1 MTNEGTPFLRMEGI
15 TKSFGGVKALK
26 GVDFEARSGEVH
38 ALMGENGAGKSTLIK
53 ILAGA
58 YGRDEGKIYIGGE
71 EASISKPKDALG
83 YGVSVIYQE
92 MALIGHL
99 TVAENIMI
107 DEIAASRR
115 VDWKH
120 IQERSA
126 ELLDRLGFPDIDVN
140 QTCNTLPV
148 AYQQV
153 VEIAKALSRNAKIL
167 VFDEPTAVLTNKEVD
182 KLFEVIEN
190 LRREGT
196 CILYVSHRLEEIF
209 RICDRISIL
218 KDGAYVGTVEV
229 ASITKDELVTMMVGR
244 ELTDMY
250 PERHAQIGDTLLEV
264 KGLNSGDMVRDVSFS
279 VRAGEVLGF
288 SGLVGAGR
296 TETMQAIFGARPVD
310 SGDIFVEGKKV
321 VNRLPQDGVKN
332 GIGMVPEDRKQDG
345 VILSLPIYYNG
356 TISILDRLSDKLGRV
371 DTKREQEM
379 VEGLRA
385 DLALKC
391 ASIFHPVS
399 SLSGGNQQKVS
410 LMKWLAAGGR
420 VLILDEPTRGVD
432 VGAKTEIYRII
443 NQLAEQGLAI
453 VMVSSEMPELIGECD
468 RVLVMRQGKVTG
480 ELVGDEI
487 TEQNMI
493 RLAMEVA

>member
-1 MTNEGTPFLRMEGI
+1 MAQTSTSFLRMEGI
-15 TKSFGGVKALK
+15 VKSFGGVRALK
-26 GVDFEARSGEVH
+26 SVDFEAKAGEVH

-58 YGRDEGKIYIGGE
+58 YSKDEGTIYLDGQEVDIKTP
-71 EASISKPKDALG
+71 ADALAH
-83 YGVSVIYQE
+83 GVSVIYQE
-92 MALIGHL
+92 MALIPHL

-107 DEIAASRR
+107 DEIASSKRI
-115 VDWKH
+115 DWAH
-120 IQERSA
+120 IEQESSK
-126 ELLDRLGFPDIDVN
+126 LLAQLGFSDIDPR
-140 QTCNTLPV
+140 TEAGSLPV

-153 VEIAKALSRNAKIL
+153 VEIAKALSRNARIL

-182 KLFEVIEN
+182 KLFELIEN
-190 LRREGT
+190 LRAQGT

-218 KDGAYVGTVEV
+218 KDGAYVGTVRV
-229 ASITKDELVTMMVGR
+229 ADISKDELVTMMVGR
-244 ELTDMY
+244 ELTDMF
-250 PERHAQIGDTLLEV
+250 PERHAQIGETLLKVEH
-264 KGLNSGDMVRDVSFS
+264 LNAGSMVQDVSFEC
-279 VRAGEVLGF
+279 RAGEVLGF

-296 TETMQAIFGARPVD
+296 TETMQAIFGARKAD
-310 SGDIFVEGKKV
+310 SGDVFVDGKKV
-321 VNRLPQDGVKN
+321 VNRTPQDGVRN
-332 GIGMVPEDRKQDG
+332 GIGMVPEDRKREG
-345 VILSLPIYYNG
+345 VILELPIYYNG

-371 DTKREQEM
+371 DQKQEQEL
-379 VEGLRA
+379 VAGLIK

-391 ASIFHPVS
+391 ASMFHPVS

-468 RVLVMRQGKVTG
+468 RVIVMRQGHVTG
-480 ELVGDEI
+480 ELTGEQI

>member
-1 MTNEGTPFLRMEGI
+1 MNNVSFSLR
-15 TKSFGGVKALK
+15 
-26 GVDFEARSGEVH
+26 RGEVH

-58 YGRDEGKIYIGGE
+58 YEKDAGSIYIGGE
-71 EASISKPKDALG
+71 EAHIAKPKDALG

-107 DEIAASRR
+107 DEISSSRT

-120 IQERSA
+120 IEKKA
-126 ELLDRLGFPDIDVN
+126 KEYLDQLGFPDIDVKVPAMS
-140 QTCNTLPV
+140 LPV

-190 LRREGT
+190 LKAAGT

-209 RICDRISIL
+209 RICDHISIL

-250 PERHAQIGDTLLEV
+250 PARNAQIGDVAMKVEHV
-264 KGLNSGDMVRDVSFS
+264 SSGDVVDDVSFE

-296 TETMQAIFGARPVD
+296 TETMQAIFGARKLDAGTIYVD
-310 SGDIFVEGKKV
+310 GKQV
-321 VNRLPQDGVKN
+321 VNHNPRDGVRN
-332 GIGMVPEDRKQDG
+332 GIGMVPEDRKREG
-345 VILSLPIYYNG
+345 VILELPIYYNG
-356 TISILDRLSDKLGRV
+356 SITILGRISDALGRV
-371 DTKREQEM
+371 NKSKEM
-379 VEGLRA
+379 DIVNGLAA
-385 DLALKC
+385 DLALK
-391 ASIFHPVS
+391 AGSVLDNVS

-468 RVLVMRQGKVTG
+468 RVLVMRRGHISG
-480 ELVGDEI
+480 ELVGDQI

>member
-1 MTNEGTPFLRMEGI
+1 MEGI
-15 TKSFGGVKALK
+15 SKSFGGVRALK
-26 GVDFEARSGEVH
+26 SVDFEARSGEVH

-58 YGRDEGKIYIGGE
+58 YLKDEGRVFLDGE
-71 EASISKPKDALG
+71 EVDIKNPKDALQH
-83 YGVSVIYQE
+83 GVSVIYQE

-107 DEIAASRR
+107 DEISSSRR
-115 VDWKH
+115 VDWVN
-120 IQERSA
+120 IQERSNRIL
-126 ELLDRLGFPDIDVN
+126 EQLGFSDIDVRAPAN
-140 QTCNTLPV
+140 SLPV

-153 VEIAKALSRNAKIL
+153 VEIAKALSRNARVL

-182 KLFEVIEN
+182 KLFEIIAS
-190 LRREGT
+190 LREQGT

-209 RICDRISIL
+209 RICDRISVL

-229 ASITKDELVTMMVGR
+229 ASISKDELVTMMVGR

-250 PERHAQIGDTLLEV
+250 PERTHEIGDVLLEV
-264 KGLNSGDMVRDVSFS
+264 KNLNSGEMVRDVSFS
-279 VRAGEVLGF
+279 VRSGEVLGF

-296 TETMQAIFGARPVD
+296 TETMQAIFGARSLD
-310 SGDIFVEGKKV
+310 SGEVLVEGKRV
-321 VNRLPQDGVKN
+321 VNRLPRDGVKN
-332 GIGMVPEDRKQDG
+332 GIGMVPEDRKSDG
-345 VILSLPIYYNG
+345 VLLSLPIAYNG
-356 TISILDRLSDKLGRV
+356 TVSILDKLSDRFGRV
-371 DTKREQEM
+371 DTKREQE
-379 VEGLRA
+379 VVGGLIR

-391 ASIFHPVS
+391 ASMFHPVS

-443 NQLAEQGLAI
+443 NKLAEQGLAI

-480 ELVGDEI
+480 ELQGDQI

>member
-1 MTNEGTPFLRMEGI
+1 MAQDKTPFLRMEGI
-15 TKSFGGVKALK
+15 CKSFGGVKALK
-26 GVDFEARSGEVH
+26 NVDFEAASGEVH

-58 YGRDEGKIYIGGE
+58 YGKDEGKIFIGGE
-71 EASISKPKDALG
+71 EASISKPKDALQ

-107 DEIAASRR
+107 DEISSSRR

-126 ELLDRLGFPDIDVN
+126 ELLDRLGFPDIDVSKP
-140 QTCNTLPV
+140 CMSLPV

-229 ASITKDELVTMMVGR
+229 ASISKDDLVTMMVGR

-250 PERHAQIGDTLLEV
+250 PERHATLGDVMLEV
-264 KGLNSGDMVRDVSFS
+264 KNLNSGDMVHDVSFS
-279 VRAGEVLGF
+279 VRAGEVLG
-288 SGLVGAGR
+288 
-296 TETMQAIFGARPVD
+296 
-310 SGDIFVEGKKV
+310 
-321 VNRLPQDGVKN
+321 
-332 GIGMVPEDRKQDG
+332 
-345 VILSLPIYYNG
+345 
-356 TISILDRLSDKLGRV
+356 
-371 DTKREQEM
+371 
-379 VEGLRA
+379 
-385 DLALKC
+385 
-391 ASIFHPVS
+391 
-399 SLSGGNQQKVS
+399 
-410 LMKWLAAGGR
+410 
-420 VLILDEPTRGVD
+420 
-432 VGAKTEIYRII
+432 
-443 NQLAEQGLAI
+443 
-453 VMVSSEMPELIGECD
+453 
-468 RVLVMRQGKVTG
+468 
-480 ELVGDEI
+480 
-487 TEQNMI
+487 
-493 RLAMEVA
+493 